1 MTLQGIIALNLIAV
15 MLIVWVGN
23 LVRTGRLY
31 VGYGIIFI
39 GSTMAVMLLLLSPHL
54 LQLVSKLL
62 GAVFPA
68 SALTLLALGFIVV
81 MLIYILSQLTIL
93 SNRVTTLMQT
103 LAIRDA
109 ESQARDRAVNDTERA
124 GANIELAND

>member
-15 MLIVWVGN
+15 ILIVWVSN
-23 LVRTGRLY
+23 LVRKGRLY

-39 GSTMAVMLLLLSPHL
+39 GSTMAVMLLLLSPRL

-109 ESQARDRAVNDTERA
+109 ESQARDRPVHDARTE
-124 GANIELAND
+124 EPK

>member
-1 MTLQGIIALNLIAV
+1 MTLQGIIALNLIAI
-15 MLIVWVGN
+15 MLIVWVSN
-23 LVRTGRLY
+23 LVRKGRLY

-39 GSTMAVMLLLLSPHL
+39 GSTMAVMLLLLSPRL

-93 SNRVTTLMQT
+93 SNRVTKLMQT

-109 ESQARDRAVNDTERA
+109 ESQARDRPVHDARKA
-124 GANIELAND
+124 GANID